1 MNKDELKPIVDSL
14 IFASDSPLTIQR
26 MKQIIEEVSKEQL
39 SNKDIKEIIEAINND
54 NRHSQRGFY
63 LQEVAGGYQYRT
75 RPNYA
80 AWVKKLTKAKPF
92 RLTQSTL
99 ETLAIIAYKQPVI
112 RAEIEKVR
120 GVDSGGI
127 IKNLLEKGQI
137 KILGRKNIPGRP
149 FLFGTTKRF
158 LEVFGLEKL
167 SDMPTL
173 KEFENLDESAV
184 LALLSDNNSENI
196 IENSDNQPDDT

>member
-1 MNKDELKPIVDSL
+1 MNKEELKPIIDAL
-14 IFASDSPLTIQR
+14 IFASDIPLSIQK
-26 MKQIIEEVSKEQL
+26 MKQIIEEVSKDQFAN
-39 SNKDIKEIIEAINND
+39 SDIKEIIKAINND
-54 NRHSQRGFY
+54 NRQSQRGFY

-80 AWVKKLTKAKPF
+80 SWVKKLKKTKSF
-92 RLTQSTL
+92 RFTQSTL
-99 ETLAIIAYKQPVI
+99 ETLVIIAYKQPII

-127 IKNLLEKGQI
+127 IKNLLEKSLI

-173 KEFENLDESAV
+173 KEFENLDESAISS
-184 LALLSDNNSENI
+184 LLKDDNTENI
-196 IENSDNQPDDT
+196 IEKPDNQSEN